1 MLSREPT
8 EINAKE
14 CTNSSAT
21 ASNPRIK
28 LLQRRTCLILARL
41 PRFSLS
47 PSRSH
52 HVSPFVS
59 CVTQTRSPNRS
70 ERIFPPSEVV
80 VVELP
85 VLPQA
90 ETETAADDSPVGG
103 GGGGGGSATPSLLLL
118 RRIIS
123 GSGDGV
129 DLKR

>member
-1 MLSREPT
+1 MQSMSKYALTVLLPLQTQE
-8 EINAKE
+8 
-14 CTNSSAT
+14 SSFSGAP
-21 ASNPRIK
+21 ASFSP
-28 LLQRRTCLILARL
+28 APFL
-41 PRFSLS
+41 P
-47 PSRSH
+47 PSH

-80 VVELP
+80 AVELP

-90 ETETAADDSPVGG
+90 AETAADDSPVG

-129 DLKR
+129 DLKRWR

>member
-1 MLSREPT
+1 MQSMSKYALTVLLPLQTQE
-8 EINAKE
+8 
-14 CTNSSAT
+14 SSFSGAP
-21 ASNPRIK
+21 ASFSP
-28 LLQRRTCLILARL
+28 APFL
-41 PRFSLS
+41 P
-47 PSRSH
+47 PSH

-80 VVELP
+80 VAGLP
-85 VLPQA
+85 VLPQAA

-103 GGGGGGSATPSLLLL
+103 GGGGGRATPSLLLL

>member
-1 MLSREPT
+1 MHPLGVSGNFT
-8 EINAKE
+8 AKYQIIN
-14 CTNSSAT
+14 CPAT
-21 ASNPRIK
+21 ASNPGM
-28 LLQRRTCLILARL
+28 RRCPTCTCLILAC
-41 PRFSLS
+41 PVS
-47 PSRSH
+47 PSLSH

-80 VVELP
+80 AVELP

-90 ETETAADDSPVGG
+90 AAEAAADDSPVG

-129 DLKR
+129 DLKRWR

>member
-1 MLSREPT
+1 MPKYALTVLLPLQTQE
-8 EINAKE
+8 
-14 CTNSSAT
+14 SSFSGAP
-21 ASNPRIK
+21 ASFSP
-28 LLQRRTCLILARL
+28 APFL
-41 PRFSLS
+41 P
-47 PSRSH
+47 PSH
-52 HVSPFVS
+52 DVSPFVS

-70 ERIFPPSEVV
+70 ERIFPPSE

>member
-1 MLSREPT
+1 MQSMSKYALTVLLPLQTQE
-8 EINAKE
+8 
-14 CTNSSAT
+14 SSFNGAP
-21 ASNPRIK
+21 ASFSP
-28 LLQRRTCLILARL
+28 APFL
-41 PRFSLS
+41 P
-47 PSRSH
+47 PSH

-80 VVELP
+80 VVAELP

-90 ETETAADDSPVGG
+90 AETAADDSPVGG
-103 GGGGGGSATPSLLLL
+103 GGGGGRATPSLLLL